1 MKKLLLL
8 SVLGLFACTKPV
20 IKVSSTVGMYKNG
33 YKYHYYHNGTSVD
46 TNVFI
51 AQSGDSVRLY
61 SAMASP
67 TIHYAYL
74 VVNNDTV
81 LSHNGFQDTCNLFY
95 IIP

>member
-8 SVLGLFACTKPV
+8 SVLGLFSCNKPT
-20 IKVSSTVGMYKNG
+20 IKVSSNVEMVKNG
-33 YKYHYYHNGTSVD
+33 YKYHYFHNGASVH
-46 TNVFI
+46 TNQFI

-61 SAMASP
+61 SAMSVP
-67 TIHYAYL
+67 LNHYAYL
-74 VVNNDTV
+74 IVNNDTV

>member
-8 SVLGLFACTKPV
+8 SVLGLFACNKPV
-20 IKVSSTVGMYKNG
+20 IKISSNVKMVKNG
-33 YKYHYYHNGTSVD
+33 YKYHYFHNGASID
-46 TNVFI
+46 TNQFI

-61 SAMASP
+61 SAMSVP
-67 TIHYAYL
+67 LNHYAYL
-74 VVNNDTV
+74 IVNNDTV

>member
-1 MKKLLLL
+1 MRKLLLL

-20 IKVSSTVGMYKNG
+20 IKVSSTVKMYKNG
-33 YKYHYYHNGTSVD
+33 YKYHYHHNGASID

-61 SAMASP
+61 SAMALP
-67 TIHYAYL
+67 INHYAYL

>member
-8 SVLGLFACTKPV
+8 SVLGLFACKKPV
-20 IKVSSTVGMYKNG
+20 IKVNNTVEMYKNG
-33 YKYHYYHNGTSVD
+33 YKYHYYHNGASID

-61 SAMASP
+61 SAMALP
-67 TIHYAYL
+67 INHYAYL